1 MKHKVLTLLLATAL
15 LANLVGCATPSKTAQ
30 PDETSNNEVIADP
43 LSSGTTPTEA
53 DEDKGSGGEDLG
65 GSGGE
70 VESRPQFDPLT
81 LAFESAYLYYA
92 SEPSSSFEE
101 HLEKEIGYVVELA
114 SSIGVLPDNY
124 REVYTNWRIENFGRT
139 FIQGT
144 QAQAPQ
150 ATFDFTECNET
161 VYATG
166 TVNLRSGPSTDN
178 DKVGSLSAGQSATRT
193 GIGTGTADGWSRI
206 QTADGKTVYVS
217 SNYLSTS
224 KPVQS
229 QNKGTTATPANT
241 GTSKSG
247 TSTSNQSSGGLTAQE
262 RAALEAAGLTVVG
275 EGEVGPEGRGDRAD
289 PRFDGMTEQE
299 ILDYLTESQKD
310 LQFRI
315 NGT

>member
-1 MKHKVLTLLLATAL
+1 MKHKLLTLLLATAL
-15 LANLVGCATPSKTAQ
+15 LANLVGCAAPSKTAQ
-30 PDETSNNEVIADP
+30 PDEKSNNEVIADP
-43 LSSGTTPTEA
+43 LSTETTPTEA
-53 DEDKGSGGEDLG
+53 DEDKGSGGAG
-65 GSGGE
+65 GSGE
-70 VESRPQFDPLT
+70 AESRPQFDPLT

-166 TVNLRSGPSTDN
+166 TVNLRSGPGTDN
-178 DKVGSLSAGQSATRT
+178 DKVGSLNGGENVTRT
-193 GIGTGTADGWSRI
+193 GIGTGSADGWSRI
-206 QTADGKTVYVS
+206 TTSDGKTVYVS

-224 KPVQS
+224 KPIQS

-247 TSTSNQSSGGLTAQE
+247 TSTSTQSGGGGG
-262 RAALEAAGLTVVG
+262 AAPGASGILIVE
-275 EGEVGPEGRGDRAD
+275 EGGTMPGAENRDRAD
-289 PRFDGMTEQE
+289 PKFDGMTDEQ
-299 ILDYLTESQKD
+299 IRQALDAGYNDVIYKGG
-310 LQFRI
+310 I
-315 NGT
+315 H